1 LEINLKNIL
10 PLLILSSLVLLV
22 ACGPGAS
29 IPTATT
35 LPSLEPS
42 PAPTQESVCQSIY
55 LEPTPDAKESSLF
68 PPVTEQDYAVGPKDA
83 SMTIIEYGDFQ

>member
-1 LEINLKNIL
+1 M
-10 PLLILSSLVLLV
+10 PLLTLSSLVLLA

-29 IPTATT
+29 IPTATA

-42 PAPTQESVCQSIY
+42 PTTTQESVCQSIY

-68 PPVTEQDYAVGPKDA
+68 PPVTEQDYVVGPKDA
-83 SMTIIEYGDFQ
+83 PMTIIEYGDFQ